1 MGSHPMKSKWQQS
14 FRLTAPLAWLLWL
27 ALPGAV
33 AAQPPALD
41 IEQRLTPEQMQA
53 TGLDTLSPAQLQL
66 LNRLL
71 REESKSVAEV
81 QAPVADS
88 PVPPPTVAAEHAVAP
103 DAVEEAASNQASAA
117 PKAAASPAATPSK
130 PTVAPMFIGLDD
142 QPIKSRIPGV
152 VSGWA
157 PGSEFL
163 LENGQRWKVLK
174 GEVSLPKPLEN
185 PVITVIPGV
194 AGRWFLQV
202 DESMPSARVYR
213 IE

>member
-1 MGSHPMKSKWQQS
+1 MNDQAGVHPMRSS
-14 FRLTAPLAWLLWL
+14 GLRALRIAALCAGSGVLLLVTLA
-27 ALPGAV
+27 A
-33 AAQPPALD
+33 AAQAGPVD
-41 IEQRLTPEQMQA
+41 IEKRLTPEQLHA

-71 REESKSVAEV
+71 REESAQSTNPA
-81 QAPVADS
+81 APTTSAA
-88 PVPPPTVAAEHAVAP
+88 VAAQSQAVAQTAP
-103 DAVEEAASNQASAA
+103 SPGLAKEEPAV
-117 PKAAASPAATPSK
+117 AAAKA
-130 PTVAPMFIGLDD
+130 APMFIGLDD
-142 QPIKSRIPGV
+142 QPIKSRIPGS

-157 PGSEFL
+157 PGSEFV

-174 GEVSLPKPLEN
+174 GEVKLPKALLN
-185 PVITVIPGV
+185 PSITVIPGV

>member
-1 MGSHPMKSKWQQS
+1 MKSKGQHALGLAAS
-14 FRLTAPLAWLLWL
+14 LAWLLWL
-27 ALPGAV
+27 ASPGAG
-33 AAQPPALD
+33 AAQGPPVDL
-41 IEQRLTPEQMQA
+41 EQRLTPEQMQA

-71 REESKSVAEV
+71 REESTPVAEV
-81 QAPVADS
+81 QAPVGD
-88 PVPPPTVAAEHAVAP
+88 PPMPAPTVAAEHAVAP
-103 DAVEEAASNQASAA
+103 DAVEEAASNQASAT
-117 PKAAASPAATPSK
+117 PRAAASPEATTSK

-174 GEVSLPKPLEN
+174 GEVTLPKPLEN

-202 DESMPSARVYR
+202 DENMPSARVYR